1 MTGISKIGCA
11 ILAGLALSS
20 HPLARGK
27 EARAAHALL
36 AIVHKTSAIDGL
48 STAELRKI
56 RAGDRRAWPDGSAVV
71 LAEQP
76 EDSAAQVKML
86 RLLFKTTPA
95 GYRRQLLEMQF
106 QGKDLPLIKIL
117 NTDEAAVKF
126 VWNVPGAIALV
137 DAAVS
142 APALA
147 HVKILRIDGQ
157 LPEDRGYPLE

>member
-56 RAGDRRAWPDGSAVV
+56 LAGDRRAWPDGSAVV

-95 GYRRQLLEMQF
+95 GYRRQL
-106 QGKDLPLIKIL
+106 LIKIL